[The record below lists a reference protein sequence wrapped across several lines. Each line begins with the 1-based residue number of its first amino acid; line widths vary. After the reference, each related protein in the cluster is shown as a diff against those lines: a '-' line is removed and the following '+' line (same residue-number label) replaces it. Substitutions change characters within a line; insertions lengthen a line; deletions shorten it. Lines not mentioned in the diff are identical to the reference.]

1 MSHKELFNNGRLSQQ
16 YLADVDLY
24 STESLND
31 LDEKLNEE
39 EELVLQE
46 IVELQEKIN
55 GSPTFMKDLL
65 DAVGRGTMQYID
77 SMTDT
82 GDTFVDNKNPFASR
96 NNDEVV
102 DKKNKPAT
110 PVDNWQ
116 TRKLG
121 EANKEV
127 FDRNTPHSTTGMSE
141 EGRKRFERSREAYS
155 QRTKSLNRVSKEGTV
170 VNKDNT
176 WENLESLAAL
186 RSYRVGDVVPMPP
199 VQEVKTGYEKAKS
212 EGKSYSSAG
221 YIRKVNFDTFDKALM
236 KKYGF
241 RSKAEAAKW
250 RQENHLT
257 IHEGPDGMFLVPTD
271 VHDKVNHSGYVSK
284 LKDVL
289 DGKDG
294 AEKALDEFKVKEKVA
309 YCAHEVGTRSVRVAT
324 GMAMSMVKDCLK
336 FSIATMC
343 TETYSEFK
351 DKKDDKLIDRF
362 KRILHNL
369 IEKCKA
375 KFKNTLK
382 SIWSS
387 FKSSVFSELLVA
399 INDYFTG
406 VFKNIFKV
414 IRQMW
419 SSIKSAFRVIV
430 SSDSSVSMS
439 DRMFEAAKILSAGVV
454 AILGFSLNELIE
466 SGLTSIGFPFASF
479 IAEALSGLLSGIL
492 SAIVLMLF
500 DHLKGQMEINNVKLR
515 VALLNSK
522 CICVDCARMNVSSLK
537 LDKAMLDTYSFFSST
552 YGEISMVRAG
562 IINKQNA
569 IEHNLSSMKA
579 SVSRIE
585 DSIND
590 LQQLENK
597 YKDIDF

>member
-155 QRTKSLNRVSKEGTV
+155 QRTKSLNRVSKEGSV

-199 VQEVKTGYEKAKS
+199 V
-212 EGKSYSSAG
+212 
-221 YIRKVNFDTFDKALM
+221 
-236 KKYGF
+236 
-241 RSKAEAAKW
+241 
-250 RQENHLT
+250 
-257 IHEGPDGMFLVPTD
+257 
-271 VHDKVNHSGYVSK
+271 
-284 LKDVL
+284 
-289 DGKDG
+289 
-294 AEKALDEFKVKEKVA
+294 
-309 YCAHEVGTRSVRVAT
+309 
-324 GMAMSMVKDCLK
+324 
-336 FSIATMC
+336 
-343 TETYSEFK
+343 
-351 DKKDDKLIDRF
+351 
-362 KRILHNL
+362 
-369 IEKCKA
+369 
-375 KFKNTLK
+375 
-382 SIWSS
+382 
-387 FKSSVFSELLVA
+387 
-399 INDYFTG
+399 
-406 VFKNIFKV
+406 
-414 IRQMW
+414 
-419 SSIKSAFRVIV
+419 
-430 SSDSSVSMS
+430 
-439 DRMFEAAKILSAGVV
+439 
-454 AILGFSLNELIE
+454 
-466 SGLTSIGFPFASF
+466 
-479 IAEALSGLLSGIL
+479 
-492 SAIVLMLF
+492 
-500 DHLKGQMEINNVKLR
+500 
-515 VALLNSK
+515 
-522 CICVDCARMNVSSLK
+522 
-537 LDKAMLDTYSFFSST
+537 
-552 YGEISMVRAG
+552 
-562 IINKQNA
+562 
-569 IEHNLSSMKA
+569 
-579 SVSRIE
+579 
-585 DSIND
+585 
-590 LQQLENK
+590 
-597 YKDIDF
+597 